1 MLRTVL
7 LALALLIPGVLYAG
21 DEPVA
26 TTSGQQPCSDYEKRF
41 PPCGLSKTEI
51 KKTKQLYKSAVKLVK
66 KRQFEAAY
74 KILQEVRSISPQD
87 EVYAASEKA
96 VGQKIVT
103 AEMRNGNEA
112 MQRGD
117 ATAALKAFG
126 RAAQIDPT
134 NEYAL
139 QRLGDALPAP
149 EELGAAKLKEEL
161 GETRLQPAAGLKSFE
176 FRGNSVDF
184 LQQFTRA
191 YGISGLPDQGVNAR
205 PLRLKLDN
213 VSWEEGLDIVSRLCK
228 VLVIPTSEHEV
239 LIVNDT
245 EENRRDMI
253 PMSLRTFYST
263 AGATQQELTDLVT
276 ALRVMFDLRFI
287 TLNPSNGTIVIRAP
301 QTTMDA
307 AAKFLDN
314 LQGEQ
319 PTVML
324 EVKVFLIST
333 ALTRDLGASV
343 PNQFTVFNVTS
354 EINKLVNS
362 STYSQI
368 VAALQAS
375 GQPVNATTILA
386 ALLASA
392 SSVGGSS
399 SPLSQPFASFGG
411 GTTLSGVTIPT
422 TALNFSVTNSST
434 RTVDDVILRSAHG
447 KAATMK
453 IGERY
458 PIVTT
463 QYGASSATSS
473 LLSSLGINV
482 PTPGGTAIPSPQ
494 FSYEDLGLVLKTTPQ
509 VHGKLVTMDYELTI
523 RALGATQVNG
533 LPLLTNQEMKGTIST
548 QDGESVVI
556 AGMVDNNQMASINGI
571 PLLSAIPVLGN
582 AFSVATK
589 MKTMDELLV
598 VVTPHIGSG
607 ILGNGAYIR
616 VPTRVPK

>member
-161 GETRLQPAAGLKSFE
+161 GETRLQPSAGLKSFE

-287 TLNPSNGTIVIRAP
+287 TMNPSNGTIVIRAP

-607 ILGNGAYIR
+607 MLGNGAYIR

>member
-1 MLRTVL
+1 MLRTAL
-7 LALALLIPGVLYAG
+7 LALALSIPGVVYAG
-21 DEPVA
+21 DEPA
-26 TTSGQQPCSDYEKRF
+26 KTTSGQQPCSDYAKQF

-66 KRQFEAAY
+66 KHQFEAAY
-74 KILQEVRSISPQD
+74 KVIQEVRSISPQD

-96 VGQKIVT
+96 IGQKIVT
-103 AEMRNGNEA
+103 AEMRKGNEA

-117 ATAALKAFG
+117 AAAALKAFG
-126 RAAQIDPT
+126 RAAEIDPT

-149 EELGAAKLKEEL
+149 EELGAAKLKEEP
-161 GETRLQPAAGLKSFE
+161 GETRLQPAPGLKSFE
-176 FRGNSVDF
+176 FRGSSMEF
-184 LQQFTRA
+184 LQQFTKA
-191 YGISGLPDQGVNAR
+191 YGITAVTDQSLSAR

-213 VSWEEGLDIVSRLCK
+213 VSWEEGSDIVSRVCK
-228 VLVIPTSEHEV
+228 VLMIPLSEHEA

-245 EENRRDMI
+245 EENRRDMV

-263 AGATQQELTDLVT
+263 SGATQQELTDLVT

-287 TLNPSNGTIVIRAP
+287 TMNAASGTIVVRAP

-307 AAKFLDN
+307 VTKFLDN

-324 EVKVFLIST
+324 EVKVFQIST

-392 SSVGGSS
+392 SSLGGGAS
-399 SPLSQPFASFGG
+399 SPLSQPFATFGG
-411 GTTLSGVTIPT
+411 GITLSGVTIPT

-482 PTPGGTAIPSPQ
+482 PTTGTAIPSPQ
-494 FSYEDLGLVLKTTPQ
+494 FSYEDLGLVLKTTPR
-509 VHGKLVTMDYELTI
+509 VHGKLVSMDYELTI

-589 MKTMDELLV
+589 MTTMDELLV

-607 ILGNGAYIR
+607 MLGNGAYIR